1 MFYLTNPSQKRDY
14 AYLWLTSGSKW
25 VETLRTLKSKIWWVL
40 FVFLLFVP
48 MFVDFVYLNDYLP
61 ILRVAFPFW
70 SEKSAMYILS
80 DILFFEGGFLLIFGA
95 VFAGAVLYLAWRPD
109 RLALFVT
116 PVFHWKIVKK
126 EREIPAALIVG
137 LILIAIGIIY
147 ISAAI
152 IVNL

>member
-1 MFYLTNPSQKRDY
+1 M
-14 AYLWLTSGSKW
+14 
-25 VETLRTLKSKIWWVL
+25 
-40 FVFLLFVP
+40 FLLFVP
-48 MFVDFVYLNDYLP
+48 MLINFVYLNDYLP
-61 ILRVAFPFW
+61 ILQTAFPFW
-70 SEKSAMYILS
+70 SERSAIYILS

-95 VFAGAVLYLAWRPD
+95 VFAGAVLYLAWKPD
-109 RLALFVT
+109 RLKLFVD

-152 IVNL
+152 IVTL

>member
-1 MFYLTNPSQKRDY
+1 M
-14 AYLWLTSGSKW
+14 
-25 VETLRTLKSKIWWVL
+25 
-40 FVFLLFVP
+40 FLLFVP
-48 MFVDFVYLNDYLP
+48 MLIDFVYLNDYLP
-61 ILRVAFPFW
+61 TMRVVFPFW
-70 SEKSAMYILS
+70 SERSAMYILS

-137 LILIAIGIIY
+137 LILITVGIIY

-152 IVNL
+152 IVTL

>member
-1 MFYLTNPSQKRDY
+1 
-14 AYLWLTSGSKW
+14 
-25 VETLRTLKSKIWWVL
+25 VETLRTLKSNIWWML

-48 MFVDFVYLNDYLP
+48 MLIDFVYLNDYLP
-61 ILRVAFPFW
+61 ILQTAFPFW
-70 SEKSAMYILS
+70 SERSAIYILS

-95 VFAGAVLYLAWRPD
+95 VFAGAVIYLAWSPGWM
-109 RLALFVT
+109 ALFVN

-137 LILIAIGIIY
+137 LILIAMGIIY

-152 IVNL
+152 IVTL

>member
-1 MFYLTNPSQKRDY
+1 M
-14 AYLWLTSGSKW
+14 
-25 VETLRTLKSKIWWVL
+25 ETLRTLKRNIWWML

-48 MFVDFVYLNDYLP
+48 MLIDFVYLNDYLP
-61 ILRVAFPFW
+61 ILQTAFPFW
-70 SEKSAMYILS
+70 SEKSPIYILS
-80 DILFFEGGFLLIFGA
+80 DILFFEGGFLLILGA
-95 VFAGAVLYLAWRPD
+95 VFAGAVIYLAWKPD
-109 RLALFVT
+109 RLKLFVDT
-116 PVFHWKIVKK
+116 VFHWKIVKK